1 MHYGSM
7 ILSKVIESNDVKAL
21 DRYGLSVKD
30 FPTESEKKTYRY
42 LIDHAEKNR
51 GMAPSYA
58 TVATEIPDFSNW
70 YVPQVSDSY
79 DFLAKQIKGASAKNW
94 IVELINGK
102 TDEKTGVHKE
112 GDLSRNINEISNG
125 VDFLK
130 WLKEEVEHA
139 IIRTDVRSKIG
150 TDVKADAESFL
161 DEYRKRKAG
170 ESFKLWQSK
179 FASINDQIGG
189 YYSGNM
195 YTWHG
200 RSGRGKSVFTMEEA
214 IEAAAQGA
222 NVLVWAMEMSRF
234 EWMARAYSSI
244 SARAGIVNA
253 NIEGVNYEAG
263 FENRALL
270 TGGLS
275 DEFEAGFEVFLL
287 QLAEG
292 EHLPGN
298 ITVRAADDVDFFNR
312 GVKQLEADILA
323 TKADVVVVDPIY
335 LMDYEAN
342 TSKVAGG
349 DVANTSKRIRRLAGL
364 TGSVIH
370 VITQADEVKDDRDD
384 EGNRELRAPKRAEI
398 KKTKAV
404 LEDAANVFGIDTLDG
419 AGIIE
424 IGKGRNGGEGTQVEV
439 LYLPNY
445 GIVREVATGEAVA
458 SQFDF

>member
-1 MHYGSM
+1 MHHSQLLFSKIIDANDIG
-7 ILSKVIESNDVKAL
+7 ILT
-21 DRYGLSVKD
+21 RYGITERDL
-30 FPTESEKKTYRY
+30 PTGGDRQTYRFITEY
-42 LIDHAEKNR
+42 AEKNR
-51 GMAPSYA
+51 GQAPSFA
-58 TVATEIPDFSNW
+58 ETVAQCPDFN
-70 YVPQVSDSY
+70 YTPMVSDGY
-79 DFLAKQIKGASAKNW
+79 EYLAKEIKKHSAK
-94 IVELINGK
+94 VQFAELVNGK
-102 TDEKTGVHKE
+102 LGEQFEAVGQKDIFKLFE
-112 GDLSRNINEISNG
+112 
-125 VDFLK
+125 
-130 WLKEEVEHA
+130 WLQSEVES
-139 IIRTDVRSKIG
+139 IKISTNTSSKIG

-170 ESFKLWQSK
+170 ESFKIWKSK
-179 FASINDQIGG
+179 FSSINREIGG

-287 QLAEG
+287 QLSEG

-384 EGNRELRAPKRAEI
+384 DGNRELRAPKRAEI

>member
-1 MHYGSM
+1 MHYLQM
-7 ILSKVIESNDVKAL
+7 LLSKAIDDNNVQAL
-21 DRYGLSVKD
+21 TKYGITARDCGTDGDRQTLRFILDY
-30 FPTESEKKTYRY
+30 
-42 LIDHAEKNR
+42 AEKNR
-51 GMAPSYA
+51 GQAPGYA
-58 TVATEIPDFSNW
+58 VVTAECPDFV
-70 YVPQVSDSY
+70 YTPQVGDSY
-79 DFLAKQIKGASAKNW
+79 EFLAKEIKKHSAK
-94 IVELINGK
+94 VQFAELVNGK
-102 TDEKTGVHKE
+102 HDEKTGKDVPGLFGKKFE
-112 GDLSRNINEISNG
+112 ELDGNS
-125 VDFLK
+125 FLE
-130 WLKEEVEHA
+130 WLQSEVES
-139 IIRTDVRSKIG
+139 IKLGTSVRSKIG

-170 ESFKLWQSK
+170 ESFKIWKSK
-179 FASINDQIGG
+179 FASINREIGG

-222 NVLVWAMEMSRF
+222 NVLIWACEMSRF

-253 NIEGVNYEAG
+253 SIEGVNYEAG

-364 TGSVIH
+364 TGTVVH

-384 EGNRELRAPKRAEI
+384 DGNRELRAPKRAEI

-445 GIVREVATGEAVA
+445 GIVREVETGEAVVN
-458 SQFDF
+458 QFDF

>member
-1 MHYGSM
+1 MHYTQM
-7 ILSKVIESNDVKAL
+7 LLSKAIDDNNVQAL
-21 DRYGLSVKD
+21 TKYGITAKDCATEGDRQTLRFILDY
-30 FPTESEKKTYRY
+30 
-42 LIDHAEKNR
+42 AEKNR
-51 GMAPSYA
+51 GQAPGYA
-58 TVATEIPDFSNW
+58 VVTAECPDFV
-70 YVPQVSDSY
+70 YTPMVGDSY
-79 DFLAKQIKGASAKNW
+79 EFLAKEIKKHSAK
-94 IVELINGK
+94 VQFAELVNGK
-102 TDEKTGVHKE
+102 LDEKTGKDIPGLFGKKFE
-112 GDLSRNINEISNG
+112 ELDGNS
-125 VDFLK
+125 FLE
-130 WLKEEVEHA
+130 WLQSEVES
-139 IIRTDVRSKIG
+139 IKLRTSVRSKIG

-161 DEYRKRKAG
+161 DEYRKRKDG
-170 ESFKLWQSK
+170 ESFKIWKSK
-179 FASINDQIGG
+179 FASINREIGG

-312 GVKQLEADILA
+312 GVKQLEADIIA

-384 EGNRELRAPKRAEI
+384 DGNRELRAPKRAEI

-445 GIVREVATGEAVA
+445 GIVREVETGEAVA
-458 SQFDF
+458 KQFDF